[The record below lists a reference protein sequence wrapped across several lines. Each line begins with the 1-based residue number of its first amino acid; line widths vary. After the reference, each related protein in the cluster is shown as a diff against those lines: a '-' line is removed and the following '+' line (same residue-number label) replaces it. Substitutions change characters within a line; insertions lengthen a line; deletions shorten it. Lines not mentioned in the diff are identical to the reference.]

1 MFGWMWSVLTEVV
14 YWVTSMVLGEG
25 LGDWI
30 YTVLATLDCLG
41 LVKFTMGEEICWVFW
56 IRKKC

>member
-30 YTVLATLDCLG
+30 YTVLATLENM
-41 LVKFTMGEEICWVFW
+41 VRICCVL
-56 IRKKC
+56 